1 MILIIPSTENKP
13 KLSIFVMKYLYTHY
27 QEEKKK
33 IIVFVCL
40 FVFLRGP
47 NIAKLFGLKEKSVI
61 KISVVSEKCSLNT
74 V

>member
-33 IIVFVCL
+33 ITVFC
-40 FVFLRGP
+40 VFFFSRGP

-61 KISVVSEKCSLNT
+61 KISVVSENCSLNT